1 MFKYETSNGGLDP
14 SPRRVSG
21 AAIRRVLLW
30 ACPVLLVVPPLM
42 SAGRLLPAEQISSRC
57 LNDSRTIRVYL
68 PASYEHSPKRR
79 YPVLYLQD
87 GQNVFSSAGTDCC
100 FGWGSWELDKTAD
113 RLAAEGKMQEIIMV
127 AVDNSRLRYQEYR
140 GPSRSSPAKR
150 GGGSK
155 RAPDGRAEEDRFEQY
170 ASFLIKE
177 LKPQIDHQYRT
188 LRAASHT
195 SVMGSSLGGICSLA
209 LAWGY
214 PRTFGAA
221 ASLSGSFQIEK
232 NYFLEKVLQPY
243 KRKAKPIRLYL
254 DSGVI
259 DFTGDDDGRRYTQAV
274 ASELRRI
281 GWKDEVNLNEFVD
294 LKPLSQSELERTGL
308 RSSKWKEAESSQHNE
323 FYWRQR
329 AWRALVFLFPAS

>member
-1 MFKYETSNGGLDP
+1 MRHSTCESSNW
-14 SPRRVSG
+14 SFEISRRRESG
-21 AAIRRVLLW
+21 ASIPAVLLF
-30 ACPVLLVVPPLM
+30 AFTLLLALQPLM
-42 SAGRLLPAEQISSRC
+42 SAGTLLPPEQISSRY
-57 LNDSRTIRVYL
+57 LSDSRTIRVYL
-68 PASYEHSPKRR
+68 PPSYEHSPKRR

-87 GQNVFSSAGTDCC
+87 GQNVFSSAGADCC
-100 FGWGSWELDKTAD
+100 FGWGSWELDKTVD
-113 RLAAEGKMQEIIMV
+113 TLAVEGRMQEIIMV

-140 GPSRSSPAKR
+140 GPSRSSSVKSAA
-150 GGGSK
+150 SK
-155 RAPDGRAEEDRFEQY
+155 RQPDGSAEQDRFEQY

-177 LKPQIDHQYRT
+177 LKPRIDQQYRT
-188 LRAASHT
+188 LRTAGHT
-195 SVMGSSLGGICSLA
+195 GVMGSSLGGICSLA

-274 ASELRRI
+274 SSELRRI
-281 GWKDEVNLNEFVD
+281 GWKDGVNLQEFVD
-294 LKPLSQSELERTGL
+294 LKPLSEGELEKTGL
-308 RSSKWKEAESSQHNE
+308 RSSKWKEAQSSQHNE
-323 FYWRQR
+323 FCWRQR
-329 AWRALVFLFPAS
+329 AWRALIFLFPP